1 MFKTFALTAL
11 GVFGAAAA
19 YAGSVAFITPVS
31 PVMVEEQT
39 GSMGGS
45 GLWLIPLL
53 IIALVVIAGSST
65 TTNPQT
71 SSPPP

>member
-1 MFKTFALTAL
+1 MLKTLGLAVL

-19 YAGSVAFITPVS
+19 NAGSVAFVTDVS

-53 IIALVVIAGSST
+53 LIALVLFAGSST
-65 TTNPQT
+65 TETTPVT
-71 SSPPP
+71 SK

>member
-1 MFKTFALTAL
+1 MLKTLGLAVL
-11 GVFGAAAA
+11 GVFGATAAN
-19 YAGSVAFITPVS
+19 AGSVAFVTPVS

-53 IIALVVIAGSST
+53 LIALVLFAGSST
-65 TTNPQT
+65 TETTPPT
-71 SSPPP
+71 S